1 MLLCA
6 GSHVTCNTWV
16 DTIHA
21 ELEIW
26 SPSNGT
32 VNQIKVTCALI
43 KVCGL
48 LYCYSQFFVSMVL
61 RENSIAQ

>member
-32 VNQIKVTCALI
+32 VNQIQVTCALI
-43 KVCGL
+43 
-48 LYCYSQFFVSMVL
+48 
-61 RENSIAQ
+61 